1 MGMMGGMPGAPAAGG
16 QPGMRSRGTAA
27 APSYAFAVPD
37 LREDRLIPVQ
47 NVQQV
52 GSRTFFLRNG
62 RWVDSTLTEEQE
74 RNVRRIKRFSDEYF
88 ELSRQQGG
96 DAAKVLAMEGD
107 VTVVL
112 DGQAYAL
119 D

>member
-1 MGMMGGMPGAPAAGG
+1 
-16 QPGMRSRGTAA
+16 MRSRGTAA
-27 APSYAFAVPD
+27 TPSFGYAVPD
-37 LREDRLIPVQ
+37 LQEDRLIPVQ

-52 GSRTFFLRNG
+52 GSKTFFLRNG

-74 RNVRRIKRFSDEYF
+74 RNIRRIKRFSDEYF
-88 ELSRQQGG
+88 ELSRRHGS

-119 D
+119 E